1 MRRTKNIIIIV
12 VLLVWTIVC
21 IKLGQYNVIANIKVT
36 DVGVDLYWSKA
47 YVAVDINGQEYIHE
61 CTTNDWT
68 QEQLH
73 NNYIEK

>member
-12 VLLVWTIVC
+12 ALLVWTIVC
-21 IKLGQYNVIANIKVT
+21 IKLGQYNTIANIKVT

-47 YVAVDINGQEYIHE
+47 YVVVDINGQEYIHE

-68 QEQLH
+68 QKQLH

>member
-1 MRRTKNIIIIV
+1 MRRTKNIIIII

>member
-1 MRRTKNIIIIV
+1 MRRTKSIIIIV
-12 VLLVWTIVC
+12 ALLVWTIVC

-47 YVAVDINGQEYIHE
+47 YVVVDINGQEYIHE

-73 NNYIEK
+73 NNYNKK

>member
-1 MRRTKNIIIIV
+1 MRRTKNIIIII

-47 YVAVDINGQEYIHE
+47 YVVVDINGQEYIHE

>member
-1 MRRTKNIIIIV
+1 MRRTKSIIIIV
-12 VLLVWTIVC
+12 ELLVLTIVF
-21 IKLGQYNVIANIKVT
+21 IKLVHYNAIANIKVT
-36 DVGVDLYWSKA
+36 DVWVDLYLSNA
-47 YVAVDINGQEYIHE
+47 YVVVDINGQEYIHE

>member
-1 MRRTKNIIIIV
+1 MRRTKSIIIIV
-12 VLLVWTIVC
+12 ALLVWTIVC

-47 YVAVDINGQEYIHE
+47 YVVVDINGQECMHE

-73 NNYIEK
+73 NSYIEK

>member
-1 MRRTKNIIIIV
+1 MRRTKSIIIIV
-12 VLLVWTIVC
+12 ALLVWTIVC
-21 IKLGQYNVIANIKVT
+21 IKLGQHNTIANIKVT

-47 YVAVDINGQEYIHE
+47 YVVVDINGQEYIHE

>member
-12 VLLVWTIVC
+12 ALLV
-21 IKLGQYNVIANIKVT
+21 
-36 DVGVDLYWSKA
+36 WSKA
-47 YVAVDINGQEYIHE
+47 YVVVDINGQEYVHK

>member
-1 MRRTKNIIIIV
+1 MRRTKNIVIIV
-12 VLLVWTIVC
+12 ALLVWTIVC

-36 DVGVDLYWSKA
+36 DVGIDLHWSKA

-61 CTTNDWT
+61 CTTNEWT

>member
-1 MRRTKNIIIIV
+1 MRRTKNTIIIIA
-12 VLLVWTIVC
+12 LLVWSIVC
-21 IKLGQYNVIANIKVT
+21 IKLGQYNAIVNTRVT
-36 DVGVDLYWSKA
+36 DVGVDLHWSKA
-47 YVAVDINGQEYIHE
+47 YVVVDINGQEYIHE

>member
-1 MRRTKNIIIIV
+1 MRRTKSIIV
-12 VLLVWTIVC
+12 IVALLVWTIVC

>member
-1 MRRTKNIIIIV
+1 MRRTKNIIIIIA
-12 VLLVWTIVC
+12 LLVWTIVC

>member
-1 MRRTKNIIIIV
+1 MRRTKSIIIIV
-12 VLLVWTIVC
+12 ALLVWTIVC
-21 IKLGQYNVIANIKVT
+21 IKLGQYNAIANIKVT
-36 DVGVDLYWSKA
+36 DVGVDLCWSKA
-47 YVAVDINGQEYIHE
+47 YIVVDINGQEYIHE

>member
-12 VLLVWTIVC
+12 ALLVWTIVC